1 MRVPGT
7 RNLIP
12 LNKRNAKDVK
22 RITSLGG
29 KASVKTKRLQKSF
42 REIGKFVLGGNP
54 PDNVLDLFCKRFPD
68 IPREEMNYKV
78 TAYLAVLNKAIMSGD
93 VHAFD
98 RLVDVAGEKNPET
111 SVVVQKNDPAD
122 LKKSVK
128 EVKELLSEL
137 EDKAK

>member
-12 LNKRNAKDVK
+12 LNKRNAKDVQ
-22 RITSLGG
+22 RITSMGG
-29 KASVKTKRLQKSF
+29 KASVTTKRLQKSF

-54 PDNVLDLFCKRFPD
+54 PDNVLDLFCERFPD

-78 TAYLAVLNKAIMSGD
+78 TAYLAVLHKAIMSGD
-93 VHAFD
+93 VQAFD

-111 SVVVQKNDPAD
+111 SVVLQKNDPAD
-122 LKKSVK
+122 LNKSVK
-128 EVKELLSEL
+128 EVKKLLGEL
-137 EDKAK
+137 

>member
-12 LNKRNAKDVK
+12 LNKRNAKDVQ
-22 RITSLGG
+22 RITSMGG

-54 PDNVLDLFCKRFPD
+54 PDNVLDLFCERFPD

-78 TAYLAVLNKAIMSGD
+78 TAYLAVLHKAIMSGD
-93 VHAFD
+93 VQAFD
-98 RLVDVAGEKNPET
+98 RLVEVAGEKNPET
-111 SVVVQKNDPAD
+111 SVVLQKNDPAD

-128 EVKELLSEL
+128 EVKKLLGEL
-137 EDKAK
+137 

>member
-12 LNKRNAKDVK
+12 LNKRNAKEVK
-22 RITSLGG
+22 RITSMGG

-54 PDNVLDLFCKRFPD
+54 PDNVLDLFCERFPD

-78 TAYLAVLNKAIMSGD
+78 TAYLAVLHKAIMSGD
-93 VHAFD
+93 VQAFD

-111 SVVVQKNDPAD
+111 SVVLQKNDPAD

-128 EVKELLSEL
+128 EVKKLLGEL
-137 EDKAK
+137 

>member
-12 LNKRNAKDVK
+12 LNKRNAKDVQ
-22 RITSLGG
+22 RITSMGG

-42 REIGKFVLGGNP
+42 REIGKFVLGGTP
-54 PDNVLDLFCKRFPD
+54 PDNVLDLFCERFPD

-78 TAYLAVLNKAIMSGD
+78 TAYLAVLHKAIMSGD
-93 VHAFD
+93 VQAFD

-111 SVVVQKNDPAD
+111 SVVLQKNDPAD
-122 LKKSVK
+122 LNKSVK
-128 EVKELLSEL
+128 EVKKLLGEL
-137 EDKAK
+137 

>member
-12 LNKRNAKDVK
+12 LNKRNAKDVQ
-22 RITSLGG
+22 RITSMGG

-54 PDNVLDLFCKRFPD
+54 PDNVLDLFCERFPD

-78 TAYLAVLNKAIMSGD
+78 TAYLAVLHKAIMSGD
-93 VHAFD
+93 VQAFD

-111 SVVVQKNDPAD
+111 SVVLQNNDPAD

-128 EVKELLSEL
+128 EVKKLLGEL
-137 EDKAK
+137 

>member
-12 LNKRNAKDVK
+12 LNKRNAKEVK
-22 RITSLGG
+22 RITSMGG

-54 PDNVLDLFCKRFPD
+54 PDNVLDLFCERFPD

-78 TAYLAVLNKAIMSGD
+78 TAYLAVLHKAIMSGD
-93 VHAFD
+93 VQAFD

-128 EVKELLSEL
+128 EVKKLLGEL
-137 EDKAK
+137 

>member
-12 LNKRNAKDVK
+12 LNKRNAKEVK
-22 RITSLGG
+22 RITSMGG

-54 PDNVLDLFCKRFPD
+54 PDNVLDLFCERFPD

-78 TAYLAVLNKAIMSGD
+78 TAYLAVLHKAIMSGD
-93 VHAFD
+93 VQAFD

-111 SVVVQKNDPAD
+111 SVELQKNDPAD

-128 EVKELLSEL
+128 EVKKLLGEL
-137 EDKAK
+137 

>member
-12 LNKRNAKDVK
+12 LNKRNAKEVK
-22 RITSLGG
+22 RITSMGG

-54 PDNVLDLFCKRFPD
+54 PDNVLDLFCERFPD

-78 TAYLAVLNKAIMSGD
+78 TAYLAVLHKAIMSGD
-93 VHAFD
+93 VQAFD

-111 SVVVQKNDPAD
+111 SVVLQKNDPAD
-122 LKKSVK
+122 LNKSVK
-128 EVKELLSEL
+128 EVKKLLSEL
-137 EDKAK
+137 

>member
-12 LNKRNAKDVK
+12 LNKRNAKDVQ
-22 RITSLGG
+22 RITSMGG

-54 PDNVLDLFCKRFPD
+54 PDNVLDLFCERFPD
-68 IPREEMNYKV
+68 IPREEMDYKV
-78 TAYLAVLNKAIMSGD
+78 TAYLAVLHKAIMSGD
-93 VHAFD
+93 VQAFD

-111 SVVVQKNDPAD
+111 SVVLQKNDPAD

-128 EVKELLSEL
+128 EVKKLLGEL
-137 EDKAK
+137 

>member
-54 PDNVLDLFCKRFPD
+54 PDNVLDLFCERFPD

-78 TAYLAVLNKAIMSGD
+78 TAYLAVLHKAIMSGD
-93 VHAFD
+93 VQAFD

-128 EVKELLSEL
+128 EVKNLLGEL
-137 EDKAK
+137 

>member
-12 LNKRNAKDVK
+12 LNKRNAKDVQ
-22 RITSLGG
+22 RITSMGG

-54 PDNVLDLFCKRFPD
+54 PDNILDLFCERFPD

-78 TAYLAVLNKAIMSGD
+78 TAYLAVLHKAIMSGD
-93 VHAFD
+93 VQAFD

-111 SVVVQKNDPAD
+111 SVVLQKNDPAD
-122 LKKSVK
+122 LNKSVK
-128 EVKELLSEL
+128 EVKKLLGEL
-137 EDKAK
+137 

>member
-12 LNKRNAKDVK
+12 LNKRNAKDVQ
-22 RITSLGG
+22 RITSMGG

-42 REIGKFVLGGNP
+42 REIGKFVLGGTP
-54 PDNVLDLFCKRFPD
+54 PDKVLDLFCERFPD

-78 TAYLAVLNKAIMSGD
+78 TAYLAVLHKAIMSGD
-93 VHAFD
+93 VQAFD

-111 SVVVQKNDPAD
+111 SVVLQKNDPAD

-128 EVKELLSEL
+128 EVKKLLGEL
-137 EDKAK
+137 

>member
-54 PDNVLDLFCKRFPD
+54 PDNVLDLFCERFPD

-78 TAYLAVLNKAIMSGD
+78 TAYLAVLHKAIMSGD
-93 VHAFD
+93 VQAFD

-128 EVKELLSEL
+128 EVKKLLGEL
-137 EDKAK
+137 

>member
-12 LNKRNAKDVK
+12 LNKRNAKDVQ
-22 RITSLGG
+22 RITSMGG

-42 REIGKFVLGGNP
+42 REIGKFVLGGDP
-54 PDNVLDLFCKRFPD
+54 PDNVLDLFCERFPD

-78 TAYLAVLNKAIMSGD
+78 TAYLAVLHKAIMSGD
-93 VHAFD
+93 VQAFD

-111 SVVVQKNDPAD
+111 SVVLQKNDPAD
-122 LKKSVK
+122 LNKSVK
-128 EVKELLSEL
+128 EVKKLLGEL
-137 EDKAK
+137 

>member
-12 LNKRNAKDVK
+12 LNKRNAKDVQ
-22 RITSLGG
+22 RITSMGG

-54 PDNVLDLFCKRFPD
+54 PDNVLDLFCERFPD

-78 TAYLAVLNKAIMSGD
+78 TAYLAVLHKAIMSGD
-93 VHAFD
+93 VQAFD

-111 SVVVQKNDPAD
+111 SVVLQKNDPAD

-128 EVKELLSEL
+128 EVKKLLGDL
-137 EDKAK
+137 

>member
-12 LNKRNAKDVK
+12 LNKRNAKEVK
-22 RITSLGG
+22 RMTSMGG

-54 PDNVLDLFCKRFPD
+54 PDNVLDLFCERFPD

-78 TAYLAVLNKAIMSGD
+78 TAYLAVLHKAIMSGD
-93 VHAFD
+93 VQAFD

-111 SVVVQKNDPAD
+111 SVVLQKNDPAD
-122 LKKSVK
+122 LNKSVK
-128 EVKELLSEL
+128 EVKKLLGEL
-137 EDKAK
+137 

>member
-12 LNKRNAKDVK
+12 LNKRNAKEVK
-22 RITSLGG
+22 RITSMGG

-54 PDNVLDLFCKRFPD
+54 PDNVLDLFCERFPD

-78 TAYLAVLNKAIMSGD
+78 TAYLAVLHKAIMSGD
-93 VHAFD
+93 VQAFD

-111 SVVVQKNDPAD
+111 SVVLQKNDPAD
-122 LKKSVK
+122 LNKSVK
-128 EVKELLSEL
+128 EVKKLLGEL
-137 EDKAK
+137 

>member
-54 PDNVLDLFCKRFPD
+54 PDNVLDLFCERFPD

-78 TAYLAVLNKAIMSGD
+78 TAYLAVLHKAIMSGD
-93 VHAFD
+93 VQAFD

-111 SVVVQKNDPAD
+111 SVVLQKNDPAD

-128 EVKELLSEL
+128 EVKKLLGEL
-137 EDKAK
+137 

>member
-12 LNKRNAKDVK
+12 LNKRNAKDVQ
-22 RITSLGG
+22 RITSMGG

-54 PDNVLDLFCKRFPD
+54 PDNVLDLFCERFPD

-78 TAYLAVLNKAIMSGD
+78 TAYLAVLHKAIMSGD
-93 VHAFD
+93 VQAFD

-111 SVVVQKNDPAD
+111 SVVLQKNDPAD

-128 EVKELLSEL
+128 EVKKLLGEL
-137 EDKAK
+137 

>member
-12 LNKRNAKDVK
+12 LNKRNAKDVQ
-22 RITSLGG
+22 RITSMGG

-54 PDNVLDLFCKRFPD
+54 PDNVLDLFCERFPD

-78 TAYLAVLNKAIMSGD
+78 TAYLAVLHKAIMSGD
-93 VHAFD
+93 VQAFD

-111 SVVVQKNDPAD
+111 SVVLQKNDPAD
-122 LKKSVK
+122 LNKSVK
-128 EVKELLSEL
+128 EVKKLLGEL
-137 EDKAK
+137 